1 MIVKNIECKV
11 VIYVFNRPEFDRFV
25 ITNSWGSSTEFYN
38 WEDIQAIGLELPS
51 LLIQRKYANV
61 YNAMLENQKAM
72 NEDWMI

>member
-1 MIVKNIECKV
+1 MF
-11 VIYVFNRPEFDRFV
+11 FNRPEFRSICY

-61 YNAMLENQKAM
+61 YNAMLENQKM
-72 NEDWMI
+72 L